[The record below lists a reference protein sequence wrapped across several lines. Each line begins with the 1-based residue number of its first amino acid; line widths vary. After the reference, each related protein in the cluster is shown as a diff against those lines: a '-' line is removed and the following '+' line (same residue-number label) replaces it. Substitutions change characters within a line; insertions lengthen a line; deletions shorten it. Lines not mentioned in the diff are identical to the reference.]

1 MFRKQV
7 VSGRGIRNQ
16 SMVEP
21 IALIRDCQY
30 QVT

>member
-16 SMVEP
+16 IMVEP
-21 IALIRDCQY
+21 IALIRDGQKE
-30 QVT
+30 VS